1 MAAPSRKRQAPQE
14 AWNYET
20 TVSKIE
26 DILTLIESGDLDL
39 ADVFEQFSVAV
50 EYLKQCDAFL
60 QERQQAVELL
70 VETLSSESSS

>member
-1 MAAPSRKRQAPQE
+1 MAAPSRKGKAPQE

-39 ADVFEQFSVAV
+39 ADVFEQFGVAV

-60 QERQQAVELL
+60 QERQQTVELL
-70 VETLSSESSS
+70 VETLGSESGS

>member
-1 MAAPSRKRQAPQE
+1 MAALSRKRKDCQE

-26 DILTLIESGDLDL
+26 EILTLIESGDLDL

-60 QERQQAVELL
+60 QDRQQAIELL
-70 VETLSSESSS
+70 VEILSSESGS